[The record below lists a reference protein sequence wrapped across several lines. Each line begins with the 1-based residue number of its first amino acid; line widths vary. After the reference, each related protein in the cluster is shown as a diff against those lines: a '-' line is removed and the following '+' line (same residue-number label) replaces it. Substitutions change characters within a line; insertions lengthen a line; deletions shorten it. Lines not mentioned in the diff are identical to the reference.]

1 MINLIFNKYVQ
12 LIIVAAAFFFIGKL
26 SNPDIKRTEESKSAE
41 TSTQRNDVV
50 IERETVRPDGTRI
63 VTKRI
68 DKTQKEKSLQTESK
82 REEIINNS
90 RPTYLFGYTYGV
102 KGKDHGFQVQKRLF
116 SDVYF
121 GVGSQF
127 RSDSEVYL
135 ILNVGF

>member
-1 MINLIFNKYVQ
+1 MNLIFNKYVQ
-12 LIIVAAAFFFIGKL
+12 LIIVATAFFFIGKL
-26 SNPDIKRTEESKSAE
+26 SNPDIKRTEENKSAE
-41 TSTQRNDVV
+41 TSAQRNDVV
-50 IERETVRPDGTRI
+50 IEREITRADGTRI

-82 REEIINNS
+82 REEVINNS

-116 SDVYF
+116 ADVYF

-127 RSDSEVYL
+127 KSNSEVYL